1 MSGTSA
7 AGGFSMRRSLACLS
21 LLALA
26 CAVPAGA
33 EVFFVTLTNGST
45 FETVY
50 QPQAASWDP
59 GMVLLLTE
67 QGNWIGL
74 PQADI
79 QEVRSE
85 SQIAGYGRAI
95 DDNTFELGYA
105 PNDATDPNA
114 KPTEPAEARAQ
125 MLEQM
130 LMQQQEELDRREAE
144 QSYTVQQFVDPE
156 DLQGIPARFIGTP
169 NGAVPNQNQ

>member
-1 MSGTSA
+1 
-7 AGGFSMRRSLACLS
+7 MRRSLVCLS
-21 LLALA
+21 LLTLA

-33 EVFFVTLTNGST
+33 EVFFVTLNNGTT
-45 FETVY
+45 FETAY

-59 GMVLLLTE
+59 TMVLLLTE
-67 QGNWIGL
+67 TGNWVGL

-95 DDNTFELGYA
+95 DDKTFELGLA
-105 PNDATDPNA
+105 PNDASDPNA
-114 KPTEPAEARAQ
+114 EPADPAEARAQ

-130 LMQQQEELDRREAE
+130 VLQQQQQLDQRTAQE
-144 QSYTVQQFVDPE
+144 SYTVQQFVEPNQ
-156 DLQGIPARFIGTP
+156 LQGIPSRFIGTP
-169 NGAVPNQNQ
+169 NVPPNPNQ